1 MKKYQIIRHF
11 SQYNPVDINDFE
23 KVVTKY
29 LNQGWECA
37 GGVLY
42 ENYPDRCSVIM
53 QAMTY
58 EENE

>member
-29 LNQGWECA
+29 LNQGWECT
-37 GGVLY
+37 GGILY
-42 ENYPDRCSVIM
+42 ENYGDRCSVIM

-58 EENE
+58 EDNQ